1 MSRTLEPFARKR
13 CASLVAPMVVRL
25 PRGLYDAVVS
35 TGVAEA
41 LDGDTRGDEVVREPL
56 DAAAAH
62 ERLARYFA
70 GELERVLRAIPKE
83 GGPGKQAALVNELL
97 DVLRSKLDPSVVDG
111 SSVVIPPEVLLAVH
125 APPAPPSRPTV
136 PLSVST
142 LLTHARNEPRLGAE
156 IASEIESAD
165 SVDMLVSFIK
175 WHGWRRLKDAFE
187 VFARAGKNLRVLTT
201 TYMGATDPEALN
213 AIARLPGAEV
223 RVSFDA
229 RRTRLHAKA
238 WLFRRATG
246 FSSVYVGSANVSS
259 AALSDGLEW
268 NLKASEAESRSI
280 VDKFRGAFDSLWED
294 GEFEPYHPD
303 RPESVRRLATALS
316 AERGEGKSPASF
328 FFDLRPYEYQRAIL
342 EKLRVER
349 EEHGRWKNLVVA
361 ATGTGKTMIAA
372 FDYAAQV
379 KNGVRPRLL
388 FVAHREE
395 ILEQALHAFRNVLR
409 DHNFGDLLK
418 GGSAPESYEHLFAT
432 IQSLSRKDLVEV
444 LGPEYWHTVVVDEF
458 HHSAAKTYSKLLGA
472 VRPRILLGLTAT
484 PERADGLD
492 ILGWFDHHVAADIRL
507 WHALEK
513 QLLAPFE
520 YYGIADGVSL
530 EGVDWSRG
538 GYDLEGLDK
547 LYTGNDERARLALSK
562 LRDIHGHPERARG
575 LGFCVSV
582 AHAQFM
588 ARKFTEGGVPAL
600 ALHGATGEDE
610 RDEAP
615 RKLERGEVAFLFT
628 CDLYNEGVDL
638 PFVDTLLLL
647 RPTESATLFLQQLG
661 RGLRLHPGK
670 TQALVL
676 DFIGQQRAEYRF
688 DRKLTAMTGIPRGH
702 LRRAVEEGFPTL
714 PSGCHLQLERVA
726 RGIVVENLRQA
737 IRGGRTRL
745 AQELKDLARER
756 GSEVKLA
763 EFLEATGREL
773 ADVYADSVG
782 GWTSL
787 RRTAGLLPG
796 TGTEQEAQISKRMRK
811 LTHVDD
817 PTRLRLYV
825 RLGLERLSPEQ
836 LGDRDRRRLL
846 MLALRL
852 FDETS
857 PTLTGLIAP
866 LVESAPLRDELVQ
879 LSQLLDDRVAVTSQA
894 ASVPPEWPLS
904 VHRTYSRD
912 EVFAAVGASTVEKRV
927 YSREGLHRMSNR
939 KAQLFFVTIDKSTSG
954 RFSPTTSYEDYA
966 ISPTLFHWQSQ
977 STTSEQSPTG
987 QAYINGHAQGWRFYL
1002 FARPTV
1008 EDQFTF
1014 LGPVRY
1020 RSHQGS
1026 RPITI
1031 VWELE
1036 APIPPAFLDAY
1047 ATLRAG

>member
-1 MSRTLEPFARKR
+1 MTK
-13 CASLVAPMVVRL
+13 RL
-25 PRGLYDAVVS
+25 PAGVYDLLLSAA
-35 TGVAEA
+35 TTEA
-41 LDGDTRGDEVVREPL
+41 LEGIAASERSVRQPL

-70 GELERVLRAIPKE
+70 AELERTLRALPKD
-83 GGPGKQAALVNELL
+83 GGPAKQAEVVNALL
-97 DVLRSKLDPSVVDG
+97 DVLRTKVDPAALEGTSLVV
-111 SSVVIPPEVLLAVH
+111 PPELLLAIH
-125 APPAPPSRPTV
+125 PPPAPPPRPTV
-136 PLSVST
+136 PLAVST

-156 IASEIESAD
+156 LAAEIESAD

-175 WHGWRRLKDAFE
+175 WHGWRRLRPAFE
-187 VFARAGKNLRVLTT
+187 VFARAGKKLRVLTT
-201 TYMGATDPEALN
+201 TYMGATDREALD

-238 WLFRRATG
+238 WLFHRATG

-259 AALSDGLEW
+259 AALSDGIEW
-268 NLKASEAESRSI
+268 NLKASEVESRAI
-280 VDKFRGAFDSLWED
+280 VEKFRGAFASLWED

-303 RPESVRRLATALS
+303 HADAVRRLTTALS
-316 AERGEGKSPASF
+316 SERGERRGDTSF
-328 FFDLRPYEYQRAIL
+328 YFDLRPYEYQRAIL

-379 KNGVRPRLL
+379 KDGVRPRLL

-409 DHNFGDLLK
+409 DHSFGELLK
-418 GGSAPESYEHLFAT
+418 GGSTPASYEHLFAT
-432 IQSLSRKDLVEV
+432 IQSLDRKDLPAA
-444 LGPEYWHTVVVDEF
+444 LGRDYWHTVIVDEF
-458 HHSAAKTYSKLLGA
+458 HHAAAKTYGRLLEA
-472 VRPRILLGLTAT
+472 VAPKILLGLTAT

-492 ILGWFDHHVAADIRL
+492 VLGWFDHHVAADIRL

-530 EGVDWSRG
+530 EGVEWRRG
-538 GYDLEGLDK
+538 GYDLGGLDK
-547 LYTGNDERARLALSK
+547 VYTGNDERARIVLAK
-562 LRDIHGHPERARG
+562 LRELHGHPEQARG

-582 AHAQFM
+582 AHAEFM
-588 ARKFTEGGVPAL
+588 ARRFTEAGIPSLVI
-600 ALHGATGEDE
+600 HGATDAGE

-670 TQALVL
+670 AQALVL

-702 LRRAVEEGFPTL
+702 LPRAVQGGFPTL

-726 RGIVVENLRQA
+726 RGIVLDNLKQA

-745 AQELKDLARER
+745 AQELKALARER
-756 GSEVKLA
+756 PRVTLS

-773 ADVYADSVG
+773 EDVYSSSVQ

-787 RRTAGLLPG
+787 RRAAGLLPAKG
-796 TGTEQEAQISKRMRK
+796 SELEERTSMRMGN
-811 LTHVDD
+811 LVHVDE
-817 PTRLRLYV
+817 PERLRLYR
-825 RLGLERLSPEQ
+825 RLVLEPTVTGELDERA
-836 LGDRDRRRLL
+836 RRRLL
-846 MLALRL
+846 MLAFRL
-852 FDETS
+852 FDGSAPSIEA
-857 PTLTGLIAP
+857 LLAP
-866 LVESAPLRDELVQ
+866 LLASAPLREELAQLCDVLDE
-879 LSQLLDDRVAVTSQA
+879 RVAVGSRVA
-894 ASVPPEWPLS
+894 DVPPEWPLA
-904 VHRTYSRD
+904 VHRTYARD
-912 EVFAAVGASTVEKRV
+912 EVFAAVGKSTVEKRV
-927 YSREGLHRMSNR
+927 FSMEGVHRMTDR
-939 KAQLFFVTIDKSTSG
+939 KVHLFFVTIDKSTSG
-954 RFSPTTSYEDYA
+954 RFSPTTTYEDYA

-977 STTSEQSPTG
+977 STTSETSPTG
-987 QAYINGHAQGWRFYL
+987 QAYIDGHRQGWRFYL

-1008 EDQFTF
+1008 HDHFTF

-1026 RPITI
+1026 RPMSIT
-1031 VWELE
+1031 WELE
-1036 APIPPAFLDAY
+1036 VPIPPAFLEAY

>member
-1 MSRTLEPFARKR
+1 MTK
-13 CASLVAPMVVRL
+13 RL
-25 PRGLYDAVVS
+25 PAGVYDLLLSTSTTDALAGLAAS
-35 TGVAEA
+35 E
-41 LDGDTRGDEVVREPL
+41 RSVRQPL

-70 GELERVLRAIPKE
+70 AELERTLRALPKD
-83 GGPGKQAALVNELL
+83 GGPASQAELVNELL
-97 DVLRSKLDPSVVDG
+97 GVLRTKVDSEALEGTSLVV
-111 SSVVIPPEVLLAVH
+111 PPELLLAIH
-125 APPAPPSRPTV
+125 PPPAPPARPTV
-136 PLSVST
+136 PLGVST

-156 IASEIESAD
+156 LAAEIESAD
-165 SVDMLVSFIK
+165 AVDMLVSFIK
-175 WHGWRRLKDAFE
+175 WHGWRRLRSAFE
-187 VFARAGKNLRVLTT
+187 AFARAGKKLRVLTT
-201 TYMGATDPEALN
+201 TYMGATDREALD

-238 WLFRRATG
+238 WQFHRATG

-259 AALSDGLEW
+259 AALSDGIEW
-268 NLKASEAESRSI
+268 NLKASEVESRAI
-280 VDKFRGAFDSLWED
+280 VEKFRGAFASLWED

-303 RPESVRRLATALS
+303 QPDAVRRLQAALS
-316 AERGEGKSPASF
+316 SERGERGAATPF

-379 KNGVRPRLL
+379 KDGVRPRLL

-409 DHNFGDLLK
+409 DHSFGELLK
-418 GGSAPESYEHLFAT
+418 GGSTPGSYEHLFAT
-432 IQSLSRKDLVEV
+432 IQSLDRKDLPAA
-444 LGPEYWHTVVVDEF
+444 LGRDYWHTVIVDEF
-458 HHSAAKTYSKLLGA
+458 HHAAAKTYGRLLEA
-472 VRPRILLGLTAT
+472 VAPKILLGLTAT

-492 ILGWFDHHVAADIRL
+492 VLGWFDHHVAADIRL

-520 YYGIADGVSL
+520 YYGVADGVSL
-530 EGVDWSRG
+530 EGVEWRRG
-538 GYDLEGLDK
+538 GYDLGGLDK
-547 LYTGNDERARLALSK
+547 VYTGNDERARLVLSK
-562 LRDIHGHPERARG
+562 LRELHGHPETARG

-582 AHAQFM
+582 AHAEFM
-588 ARKFTEGGVPAL
+588 ARKFTEAGIPSLVI
-600 ALHGATGEDE
+600 HGATDADE

-702 LRRAVEEGFPTL
+702 LQRAVQGGFPTL

-726 RGIVVENLRQA
+726 RDIVLDNLRQA
-737 IRGGRTRL
+737 IRGGQARL
-745 AQELKDLARER
+745 AQELKALARER
-756 GSEVKLA
+756 PRITLA
-763 EFLEATGREL
+763 EFLDATGREL
-773 ADVYADSVG
+773 DDVYSSSVR
-782 GWTSL
+782 GWTTL
-787 RRTAGLLPG
+787 RRAAGLLPAEG
-796 TGTEQEAQISKRMRK
+796 SEEEERTSRRMGN
-811 LTHVDD
+811 LAHIDE
-817 PTRLRLYV
+817 PERLRLYR
-825 RLGLERLSPEQ
+825 RLAVEPTARLDADDERT
-836 LGDRDRRRLL
+836 RRRLL
-846 MLALRL
+846 MLAIRL
-852 FDETS
+852 FNGAASSIEA
-857 PTLTGLIAP
+857 LLAP
-866 LVESAPLRDELVQ
+866 LLSSAPLREELAELCDVLDE
-879 LSQLLDDRVAVTSQA
+879 RVAVGSRVA
-894 ASVPPEWPLS
+894 DVPPDWPLA
-904 VHRTYSRD
+904 VHRTYARE
-912 EVFAAVGASTVEKRV
+912 EVFAAVGKSTVEKRV
-927 YSREGLHRMSNR
+927 FSMEGVHRMTDQ
-939 KAQLFFVTIDKSTSG
+939 KVQLFFVTIDKSTSG

-977 STTSEQSPTG
+977 STTSESSPTG
-987 QAYINGHAQGWRFYL
+987 QAYIDGHRQGWRFYL

-1008 EDQFTF
+1008 DDQFTF

-1026 RPITI
+1026 RPMSIT
-1031 VWELE
+1031 WELE
-1036 APIPPAFLDAY
+1036 APIPPAFFEAY

>member
-1 MSRTLEPFARKR
+1 MKR
-13 CASLVAPMVVRL
+13 LL
-25 PRGLYDAVVS
+25 PGLYDALVNDRL
-35 TGVAEA
+35 AEA
-41 LDGDTRGDEVVREPL
+41 LEGATGTTLVVRDRL
-56 DAAAAH
+56 DAAGAH

-70 GELERVLRAIPKE
+70 GELERILRALPKD
-83 GGPGKQAALVNELL
+83 GGPEKQAALVNELL
-97 DVLRSKLDPSVVDG
+97 EVLRSKLEPSAIQGVSLLV
-111 SSVVIPPEVLLAVH
+111 PPEVLLAVH
-125 APPAPPSRPTV
+125 LPPAPPVRPTV
-136 PLSVST
+136 PLSIST

-156 IASEIESAD
+156 IAAEIESAD
-165 SVDMLVSFIK
+165 AVDMLVSFIK

-187 VFARAGKNLRVLTT
+187 VFARAGKKLRVLTT
-201 TYMGATDPEALN
+201 TYMGATDREALD
-213 AIARLPGAEV
+213 AIARLQGAEV

-238 WLFRRATG
+238 WLFQRATG

-268 NLKASEAESRSI
+268 NLKASEAESRAI
-280 VDKFRGAFDSLWED
+280 VEKFRGAFDSLWED

-303 RPESVRRLATALS
+303 RPEAVRRLTAALS
-316 AERGEGKSPASF
+316 SERGDRKPAASF

-379 KNGVRPRLL
+379 KDGARPRLL

-395 ILEQALHAFRNVLR
+395 ILEQALHAFRNVLH
-409 DHNFGDLLK
+409 DHSFGEILK
-418 GGSAPESYEHLFAT
+418 GGASPSSYEHLFAT
-432 IQSLSRKDLVEV
+432 IQSLDRKDLVAV
-444 LGPEYWHTVVVDEF
+444 LGPEFWRTVIVDEF
-458 HHSAAKTYSKLLGA
+458 HHAAAKTYAKLLET

-492 ILGWFDHHVAADIRL
+492 VLGWFDHHVAADIRL

-530 EGVDWSRG
+530 DAVEWRRG
-538 GYDLEGLDK
+538 GYDLDGLDR
-547 LYTGNDERARLALSK
+547 LYTGNDERARLVLAK
-562 LRDIHGHPERARG
+562 LKDLHGRPEKARG

-582 AHAQFM
+582 GHAKFM
-588 ARKFTEGGVPAL
+588 ARKFSEAGVPSL
-600 ALHGATGEDE
+600 AIHGATGYDE
-610 RDEAP
+610 RDAAP
-615 RKLERGEVAFLFT
+615 RKLERGEVSFLFT

-688 DRKLTAMTGIPRGH
+688 DRKLTAMTSISRGH

-745 AQELKDLARER
+745 AQELKELARER
-756 GSEVKLA
+756 GPDVTLA

-773 ADVYADSVG
+773 ADVYANGVR

-787 RRTAGLLPG
+787 RRAAGVLPG
-796 TGTEQEAQISKRMRK
+796 EETDAEEQMSRRMRN
-811 LTHVDD
+811 LIHIDE
-817 PTRLRLYV
+817 PARLRLYR
-825 RLGLERLSPEQ
+825 RLALEPQTKLEA
-836 LGDRDRRRLL
+836 LNDRDRRRVL

-852 FDETS
+852 FDG
-857 PTLTGLIAP
+857 TGSSVVALLAP
-866 LVESAPLRDELVQ
+866 LLSSAPLRQELVQ
-879 LSQLLDDRVAVTSQA
+879 LCEVLDERIAVASQVTSVPAEWALA
-894 ASVPPEWPLS
+894 A
-904 VHRTYSRD
+904 HRAYARD
-912 EVFAAVGASTVEKRV
+912 EIFAAVGKSTAEKRV
-927 YSREGLHRMSNR
+927 FSMEGLHRMTDQ
-939 KAQLFFVTIDKSTSG
+939 KIQLFFVTIDKSSSG

-987 QAYINGHAQGWRFYL
+987 QVYVNGHAQGWRFYL
-1002 FARPTV
+1002 FARATV
-1008 EDQFTF
+1008 DDQFTF

-1026 RPITI
+1026 RPMSIT
-1031 VWELE
+1031 WELE
-1036 APIPPAFLDAY
+1036 VPIPPAFFEAY